1 LLYFLEWENPAH
13 IISVL
18 DFGFANNTPYLV
30 MEYAPYGTLRQRPFS
45 VTRLS
50 LEAIVSYVKQVA
62 EALHYAISTS

>member
-1 LLYFLEWENPAH
+1 
-13 IISVL
+13 
-18 DFGFANNTPYLV
+18 